1 MQYWRDIAGCDPT
14 SDDEVHRLP
23 LSPRLPWGGRHL
35 QVIQQLSQI
44 IGWLLIR
51 QCKDYLKTL
60 WVHGKQ
66 IFNQISRQVYFL
78 PKLIV
83 IKNWMTQAVCKRS
96 RCEGAANQD
105 WPGRKCGL
113 WDPGHHHYHQ
123 KISWSSLLCA
133 IIMLMWSPSNQDVHI
148 AAVLLKTFL
157 RELSHPLLTYQVIH
171 PHCHWY

>member
-1 MQYWRDIAGCDPT
+1 MSCCNPIRDFFTMSLTYDKIWPYMIKYDKICQEMVQYWWDIAGCDPT

-66 IFNQISRQVYFL
+66 IFNQISCQVYFL
-78 PKLIV
+78 PKLIL
-83 IKNWMTQAVCKRS
+83 IKNWITQAVCKRS

-113 WDPGHHHYHQ
+113 WNTGHCHYHQ
-123 KISWSSLLCA
+123 
-133 IIMLMWSPSNQDVHI
+133 
-148 AAVLLKTFL
+148 
-157 RELSHPLLTYQVIH
+157 
-171 PHCHWY
+171 